1 MFDSNKEQSSD
12 LKVVCDR
19 IKENDVKRKLVEL
32 DLTKRIL
39 KMELEQGHLTKNLT
53 SLDDLKNLNELSSNA
68 KEIKNKLRS
77 IEDLKFLERLEV
89 VETQESLNILT
100 DSFDEMKGKVDLVTE
115 AIKNIK
121 DLKLPGA
128 ANSAN
133 SEDIIKKISP
143 KLEQLESK
151 LNEMSI
157 RKMDKQNLDNFK
169 KSIDSLNKDIH
180 DVSKQ
185 TDGAVAL
192 LKSGMDAQSG
202 LLKQT
207 ISRMDS
213 FNDLKSQAESWVKF
227 TDVQRK
233 VNNKFDDI
241 LENINKHVKKNHEDF
256 SESIKYMN
264 DFEITLKK
272 HKVDNIGVVLDKID
286 SIDKTI
292 DAKFEEQLKPAIDD
306 ELKDVIANV
315 HTLLK
320 EVNDINSNIELK
332 KEENTARIDTAILNF
347 KKDEVKKTVSLKET
361 LKSLI
366 NRMEDME
373 KVQDQEYP
381 SLVEV
386 TKLADKLAK
395 LETTANNE
403 LLLEKDFDEYRKAFE
418 SKISVLEKFMDSK
431 KQDKTDV
438 ESLIVRKTQ
447 EVSKNT
453 FEKINKDL
461 KPLVTRINELTDD
474 VDSVKEI
481 RTEILDDMTHLMDIR
496 NEKEQKDIKKIDSEL
511 NKKISTVLSEKLS
524 GFQKDLTKLDHNG
537 VVQKVDFIEKHITAM
552 DHNGIA
558 QKLESVENEL
568 AEIKNNGMASKIMAI
583 ETKTNGLKQKFE
595 TEFEEKLSKFNTHI
609 DKLTSMTGEFE
620 QKVSNDVNKKL
631 DLMEKENELLRNEL
645 NQLKEAYFQIVQLQQ
660 QAPLIIE

>member
-1 MFDSNKEQSSD
+1 
-12 LKVVCDR
+12 
-19 IKENDVKRKLVEL
+19 
-32 DLTKRIL
+32 
-39 KMELEQGHLTKNLT
+39 MELEQDHLTKNLT
-53 SLDDLKNLNELSSNA
+53 SLDDLENLNELSSNA

-89 VETQESLNILT
+89 VETQESLNTLS
-100 DSFDEMKGKVDLVTE
+100 DSFIEMKGKVDLVTE

-121 DLKLPGA
+121 DLKLPGS
-128 ANSAN
+128 ANSTN
-133 SEDIIKKISP
+133 SEDIIKKINP

-151 LNEMSI
+151 LNELSI
-157 RKMDKQNLDNFK
+157 RKMDKQQLDDFK
-169 KSIDSLNKDIH
+169 KSIESLNKDIH
-180 DVSKQ
+180 NISKQ

-192 LKSGMDAQSG
+192 LRSGMDAQSG

-207 ISRMDS
+207 IKRMDS
-213 FNDLKSQAESWVKF
+213 FDDLKSQAESWVKF

-241 LENINKHVKKNHEDF
+241 LDKMNKQIKKNHENF
-256 SESIKYMN
+256 SNSIKYMN
-264 DFEITLKK
+264 DFETTLKK
-272 HKVDNIGVVLDKID
+272 HKVDNIGVVLNKID
-286 SIDKTI
+286 SIDKNI
-292 DAKFEEQLKPAIDD
+292 DAKFDERLKPAIDD

-320 EVNDINSNIELK
+320 EVNGINSNLDLK
-332 KEENTARIDTAILNF
+332 KEEDTARIDTAILNF
-347 KKDEVKKTVSLKET
+347 KKDEVKKTVSITET
-361 LKSLI
+361 IKSLK
-366 NRMEDME
+366 NRLEDME

-386 TKLADKLAK
+386 NKLADKLAK
-395 LETTANNE
+395 LETTANDE

-461 KPLVTRINELTDD
+461 KPLVSRINELTDD
-474 VDSVKEI
+474 VDSVKEL
-481 RTEILDDMTHLMDIR
+481 RTEILDDMNQLFEVQKEKKDLKTMD
-496 NEKEQKDIKKIDSEL
+496 KTLSQ
-511 NKKISTVLSEKLS
+511 KISKILSEKLS
-524 GFQKDLTKLDHNG
+524 GFQKELNKIDRD
-537 VVQKVDFIEKHITAM
+537 
-552 DHNGIA
+552 GII
-558 QKLESVENEL
+558 QKLSSVENEL
-568 AEIKNNGMASKIMAI
+568 TEMKNNGIASKVIALETETQGIKNNLEK
-583 ETKTNGLKQKFE
+583 
-595 TEFEEKLSKFNTHI
+595 EFEEKLSKFNTHI
-609 DKLTSMTGEFE
+609 DKLAIMTGEFE

-631 DLMEKENELLRNEL
+631 ALMEKENELLRDEL
-645 NQLKEAYFQIVQLQQ
+645 NQLKNAYFQIVQLQQ